1 MHTKIVNHGLST
13 GELMEFPGA
22 TLLNLG
28 AERITIGEK
37 AEGTFQIAR
46 ADGNSFTINIERTIP
61 LHDK

>member
-1 MHTKIVNHGLST
+1 MQAKITTHGLSS
-13 GELMEFPGA
+13 GEFMEFPGA

-28 AERITIGEK
+28 AEKITIGED

-61 LHDK
+61 LK